1 MPHFSRPA
9 QKKRAAADATR
20 PKPAAEPASPLTTAR
35 FACTYPRLNTLP
47 LEGLPEVAFVGR
59 SNAGKSSAIN
69 TLAQKKALAFV
80 SKTPGR
86 TQHFNYFAIP
96 EGGRGT
102 ADAAAA
108 GYLVDLPGYG
118 FAKVGGQAE
127 RSHWGEDFAGYIA
140 ARQPLAGLVMLM
152 DVRHPLTE
160 LDVQLLG
167 LAPVSL
173 PVLVLLTK
181 SDKLT
186 ANQGRLEAASVAQAI
201 AQLRQ
206 TWRGGVVD
214 ETDTV
219 TVMPFSSLSRLNV
232 VPARRWVE
240 QRLGFGSD

>member
-1 MPHFSRPA
+1 M
-9 QKKRAAADATR
+9 Q
-20 PKPAAEPASPLTTAR
+20 AR

-47 LEGLPEVAFVGR
+47 LDGLPEVAFVGR

-69 TLAQKKALAFV
+69 TLAQQKALAFV

-86 TQHFNYFAIP
+86 TQHFNYFSVP

-102 ADAAAA
+102 ADAPAA
-108 GYLVDLPGYG
+108 GFLVDLPGYG

-140 ARQPLAGLVMLM
+140 GRQPLAGLVVLM
-152 DVRHPLTE
+152 DVRHTLTE

-167 LAPVSL
+167 LAPPSL

-186 ANQGRLEAASVAQAI
+186 ANQARTEAARVA
-201 AQLRQ
+201 AQITALRQ
-206 TWRGGVVD
+206 AWRGGGID

-232 VPARRWVE
+232 VPARQWVE
-240 QRLGFGSD
+240 QQLGTLAG

>member
-1 MPHFSRPA
+1 M
-9 QKKRAAADATR
+9 Q
-20 PKPAAEPASPLTTAR
+20 AR

-47 LEGLPEVAFVGR
+47 LDGLPEVAFVGR

-69 TLAQKKALAFV
+69 TLAQQKALAFV

-86 TQHFNYFAIP
+86 TQHFNYFAVP
-96 EGGRGT
+96 QGGRGT
-102 ADAAAA
+102 PDAPAA
-108 GYLVDLPGYG
+108 GFLVDLPGYG

-140 ARQPLAGLVMLM
+140 GRQPLAGLVMLM
-152 DVRHPLTE
+152 DVRHPLTD

-167 LAPVSL
+167 LAPPSL

-186 ANQGRLEAASVAQAI
+186 ANQARTEAARVAAHI
-201 AQLRQ
+201 TSLRQ
-206 TWRGGVVD
+206 AWRGGGID

-232 VPARRWVE
+232 VPARQWVE
-240 QRLGFGSD
+240 QRLGTLAD